1 MMITSF
7 KQQHHNRDFGTSRD
21 TVPKV
26 LQLLQ
31 VLQIL
36 QVLQSITKYYKVLQS
51 ITKYYKEE
59 HTYKF
64 RIHKCMTLC
73 D

>member
-1 MMITSF
+1 MMIASF
-7 KQQHHNRDFGTSRD
+7 KQQHQNRDFGTSRD

-26 LQLLQ
+26 LQLS
-31 VLQIL
+31 QIL
-36 QVLQSITKYYKVLQS
+36 QVLQSITKSYRVLQS

-64 RIHKCMTLC
+64 MIQKCMTLC